1 MPPIPNQPGAT
12 YSYSQ
17 FAGKDKFSLYLDIA
31 GEILPLVAFSSN
43 FALNE
48 IPQASCTVGVGRD
61 TSSPLAAEY
70 APIHKNFSWSRL
82 QPAQVYFHPTG
93 QEAKD
98 KNWPATPI
106 LIFDGYIVAAR
117 RTKHLGKYQVEISL
131 IHWLFDLACSSAVSG
146 SSHVAN
152 PGDMTAASICNAGGS
167 GQNAYTSSSV
177 LGTVKADIGV
187 PVMQDFWG
195 SLKTIFSAYA
205 RGKTRPLSQTTIC
218 LKDTAARNNARALKA
233 LKRIEGDD
241 FSENKETAKAYKFGA
256 PLRFDFI
263 DLQGT
268 AVRAIVN
275 SLNAELT
282 SSYAETS
289 FWTKLVGQF
298 CPLFGLAVV
307 PMIDTALVIADTP
320 MLTPAD
326 SQPYKVIYAE
336 DYVSETAVGTIE
348 RPLAGVVVLVPPTA
362 LGNTNIATSI
372 NNDIVGCYSPP
383 VTDPDGVILFT
394 NVPPWL
400 NFIPKAFPTVFGSTS
415 GAVVSANV
423 REVFNQWAKEVY
435 IKNALRGR
443 SQTVSGRLRFDI
455 APGSIVRVSS
465 SQESVLPDVNAPARI
480 DNLGFDTFGEV
491 VRVSIV
497 INAEAPAA
505 STSFLLTNIRTHS
518 EYLGNNPKDAYNVD
532 RPGIYTK
539 ASVHGSG
546 KHGSPLNS
554 TMP

>member
-1 MPPIPNQPGAT
+1 
-12 YSYSQ
+12 
-17 FAGKDKFSLYLDIA
+17 
-31 GEILPLVAFSSN
+31 
-43 FALNE
+43 
-48 IPQASCTVGVGRD
+48 
-61 TSSPLAAEY
+61 
-70 APIHKNFSWSRL
+70 
-82 QPAQVYFHPTG
+82 
-93 QEAKD
+93 
-98 KNWPATPI
+98 
-106 LIFDGYIVAAR
+106 
-117 RTKHLGKYQVEISL
+117 
-131 IHWLFDLACSSAVSG
+131 
-146 SSHVAN
+146 
-152 PGDMTAASICNAGGS
+152 
-167 GQNAYTSSSV
+167 
-177 LGTVKADIGV
+177 
-187 PVMQDFWG
+187 
-195 SLKTIFSAYA
+195 
-205 RGKTRPLSQTTIC
+205 
-218 LKDTAARNNARALKA
+218 
-233 LKRIEGDD
+233 
-241 FSENKETAKAYKFGA
+241 
-256 PLRFDFI
+256 
-263 DLQGT
+263 
-268 AVRAIVN
+268 
-275 SLNAELT
+275 
-282 SSYAETS
+282 
-289 FWTKLVGQF
+289 
-298 CPLFGLAVV
+298 
-307 PMIDTALVIADTP
+307 
-320 MLTPAD
+320 
-326 SQPYKVIYAE
+326 
-336 DYVSETAVGTIE
+336 
-348 RPLAGVVVLVPPTA
+348 VPPTA

-400 NFIPKAFPTVFGSTS
+400 NFIPKAFSTVLNSTS

-423 REVFNQWAKEVY
+423 RDVFNQWAKEVY

-539 ASVHGSG
+539 ESVHGSG